1 MRVRILTSM
10 AGDPMIEK
18 DSEHDFPQDEA
29 IRLIEAGFA
38 VPVAEKPLRRLKSRV
53 LPLSS
58 ARRRRRRRARRNNP
72 ILPGFPLGP
81 TAAAARKPDL
91 LQS

>member
-1 MRVRILTSM
+1 MRVRMLTSM

-18 DSEHDFPQDEA
+18 DAEHDFPQDEA

-38 VPVAEKPLRRLKSRV
+38 VPVVEKAAETPEKPRAAVEQRSPAKK
-53 LPLSS
+53 
-58 ARRRRRRRARRNNP
+58 RRARRNNP

>member
-38 VPVAEKPLRRLKSRV
+38 VPVAEK
-53 LPLSS
+53 S
-58 ARRRRRRRARRNNP
+58 AETPEKPRAAVEQRSP
-72 ILPGFPLGP
+72 AKK
-81 TAAAARKPDL
+81 AAAKKK
-91 LQS
+91 